1 MRMHPPASQ
10 IVKTAVSAAI
20 ALAMFASNANAVVVT
35 TVPATSTGVTAMA
48 DAVLASNSGIS
59 IVANTV
65 KIQGTNSAA
74 IQQYG
79 TYSNFNLAPKT
90 GTTPTL
96 TMADGVVLTSG
107 KAVVPLT
114 NTSPNFSTT
123 TGSGANAQLSALSG
137 SVTNDANTLGFDF
150 TVESG
155 VSSVSAKFVFG
166 TEEFPDQAVTDI
178 FGFFI
183 DGVNYAKFS
192 NGSLISN
199 AVGSNNFISNVAGA
213 YGIEYDGLTNVLT
226 VTGLLNQALL
236 THTLMFGVAD
246 TSDSVYD
253 SAVYLNSLTAGLSG
267 VGGLSSDVP
276 EPSTVFL
283 LGIALAGGAL
293 ARRKQSSK

>member
-65 KIQGTNSAA
+65 KIQGTNSSA